1 MRSVRRRRARFC
13 RERWH
18 IVIEGIEEVIY
29 VGMVELAEEERWL

>member
-1 MRSVRRRRARFC
+1 MRSVRRCRGRFC
-13 RERWH
+13 RERRH